1 MSNPVF
7 QELPPRAYP
16 TGKQKSITH
25 EITRRSQRSDKALG
39 DDDPFCRSLFRRD
52 ARERQRQ

>member
-39 DDDPFCRSLFRRD
+39 DDDPFCRSHVPSGANERR
-52 ARERQRQ
+52 Q